1 LSNPN
6 PIRRGIYKSRLV
18 RRAVRWMDAMAH
30 PPVAIEIALDR
41 MAGVRWNRQGRI
53 ENFVVESLPPGA
65 LVPSAIET
73 NIVDTE
79 SVHKVLARVC
89 NAVHAHDEDVTL
101 LLPDPVIRV
110 FVQHFDEFPRSRQHA
125 LPMLRWKFK
134 KSVPFAAEEM
144 LLSYMRQHT
153 RESGVDIVTALA
165 RQRIVHEYDVL
176 AESLKLHAGVVLTSS
191 LAAIALLQ
199 GEKPAL
205 MARIADTALTTAVV
219 RDGVLCGYRC
229 TELPARGENLTPA
242 MLLDEIYPVAAYYQD
257 MWHEPVQSVHIAGL
271 DDRLKNFVAPLE
283 AEFHCKVQSLLLS
296 ARAAGLIPDFA
307 QPLMDNNLDGLI
319 GWMLHHDNFSHHL
332 RKPVSV

>member
-1 LSNPN
+1 LSNPSA
-6 PIRRGIYKSRLV
+6 IRRGIYKSRLV

-30 PPVAIEIALDR
+30 PPVAIEITLDR
-41 MAGVRWNRQGRI
+41 MAGVRWNGQGRI
-53 ENFVVESLPPGA
+53 EEFVVEPLPPGA

-73 NIVDTE
+73 NIADAEAVR
-79 SVHKVLARVC
+79 KVLATVC
-89 NAVHAHDEDVTL
+89 SAVHATDEDVTL

-134 KSVPFAAEEM
+134 KSVPFGADEM
-144 LLSYMRQHT
+144 LISYMRQHT

-165 RQRIVHEYDVL
+165 RQRIVREYDAL
-176 AESLKLHAGVVLTSS
+176 AESVKLRAGVVLTSS
-191 LAAIALLQ
+191 LAAVALLQ

-205 MARIADTALTTAVV
+205 MARVADTSLTIAVV

-257 MWHEPVQSVHIAGL
+257 MWHEAVQSVQIAGL
-271 DDRLKNFVAPLE
+271 EHRLTDFVGPLE
-283 AEFHCKVQSLLLS
+283 GEFHCKVQSLLGS
-296 ARAAGLIPDFA
+296 ARSAGLVPDSA
-307 QPLMDNNLDGLI
+307 QPLVDNNLDGLV
-319 GWMLHHDNFSHHL
+319 GWMLHHE
-332 RKPVSV
+332 